1 MTKKVLML
9 LSKEFTT
16 DPRVNKEATSL
27 AKNGYELSVIS
38 WDRKHLFCSDETV
51 NGISVFRIY
60 NSFLMNLLYHDLFR
74 NPLWWCHAYKKGLEL
89 YRNGFDFDV
98 VHCHD
103 LDTLVAGVLLKKKLG
118 VKLVYDAHEI
128 FGHMIEQDMPLVVVR
143 FAFLME
149 KKLLSFV
156 DRLITADVGY
166 ASYFEQLGESPV
178 IIRNCK
184 DLVIDSYVPP
194 AYEMFSV
201 VYIGTLSKSRFFPEV
216 LSVADKIDNVRFLI
230 AGKKEGLFEIVES
243 MAESVDNADFLGT
256 IPLKDVVPLTLK
268 SHVVLCLFDPSNR
281 LNQIGSP
288 NKLFEAMVCGRPI
301 IASKGTYSGKL
312 VEELKIGVSIDF
324 SEKSL
329 IQAVKKLRDDPEL
342 CEKYGSNALNAALSK
357 YNWENQEKKLLQL
370 YDELNNK

>member
-1 MTKKVLML
+1 MI
-9 LSKEFTT
+9 LSNPFMV
-16 DPRVNKEATSL
+16 DPRVYKEAKAL
-27 AKNGYELSVIS
+27 VDVGHEVSVIV
-38 WDRKHLFCSDETV
+38 WDRKKTYEKEDTV
-51 NGISVFRIY
+51 DGIRLFRIH
-60 NSFLMNLLYHDLFR
+60 NKGLMKLLPHDLLR
-74 NPLWWCHAYKKGLEL
+74 NPLWWWKAYKKGLNL
-89 YRNGFDFDV
+89 HKDGFDFDV

-103 LDTLVAGVLLKKKLG
+103 LDTLAAGVLLKKKFN

-128 FGHMIEQDMPLVVVR
+128 FGYMIEQDMPSVVVK

-149 KKLLSFV
+149 KWLLCFV
-156 DRLITADVGY
+156 DQLITADVGY
-166 ASYFEQLGESPV
+166 AAYFEQLGESPV

-184 DLVIDSYVPP
+184 DIIIDSYVPP
-194 AYEMFSV
+194 THETFSV
-201 VYIGTLSKSRFFPEV
+201 VYIGTLSKSRFFPDV
-216 LSVADKIDNVRFLI
+216 LSVADKIDNVTFVI

-243 MAESVDNADFLGT
+243 LAETVNNVEFLGT
-256 IPLKDVVPLTLK
+256 IPLKEVVPLTLK

-312 VEELKIGVSIDF
+312 VEDLKIGIAIDF

-329 IQAVKKLRDDPEL
+329 IRAVKKLRDDPEL
-342 CEKYGSNALNAALSK
+342 CEKFGRNALNAAFSE
-357 YNWENQEKKLLQL
+357 YNWENQEKKLIQV